1 MGRPRLP
8 TPECRLRKKLSH
20 EAWKAKNWDYY
31 VEQKRLLSSRPA
43 YKAARKARYVARTV
57 LEVDESF
64 VHLGNFAPSSD
75 Q

>member
-8 TPECRLRKKLSH
+8 TPERKLRKKLSH

-43 YKAARKARYVARTV
+43 YKAARKARYEARKRA
-57 LEVDESF
+57 LEVEE
-64 VHLGNFAPSSD
+64 NFFFCSSD

>member
-8 TPECRLRKKLSH
+8 TPERRLRKKLSH

-43 YKAARKARYVARTV
+43 YKAARKARYVARKQA
-57 LEVDESF
+57 LEMEE
-64 VHLGNFAPSSD
+64 NFFLCSSVE
-75 Q
+75 

>member
-8 TPECRLRKKLSH
+8 TPERRLRKKLSH
-20 EAWKAKNWDYY
+20 EAWKANNWEYY

-43 YKAARKARYVARTV
+43 YKAARKARYEARKRA
-57 LEVDESF
+57 LEVEENFF
-64 VHLGNFAPSSD
+64 VCSSD

>member
-8 TPECRLRKKLSH
+8 TPERRLRKKLSH

-43 YKAARKARYVARTV
+43 YKAVRKARYQARKA
-57 LEVDESF
+57 
-64 VHLGNFAPSSD
+64 LGPEETFFLCSSVE
-75 Q
+75 